1 MKILILGVGG
11 IGGFFGG
18 YLQKSGADVTF
29 LVRHKRKDLLLKNGT
44 IVDGTGKKPYLGDV
58 AIKNGKIYAIGT
70 TLNVQAKETIDV
82 NGLHVL
88 PGWVDMQYV

>member
-1 MKILILGVGG
+1 M
-11 IGGFFGG
+11 
-18 YLQKSGADVTF
+18 A
-29 LVRHKRKDLLLKNGT
+29 DLLLKNGT

-88 PGWVDMQYV
+88 PGWVDMQYVWSWSYI